1 MGLLLGFIGGLCEF
15 AKVPKSPS
23 PLPGGPPAEFTDDLP
38 ARIRPSPVPLALHL
52 EGDLSPQSAA
62 AGAAAAT
69 VLPKSARAAKRA
81 AAAAAPPSTP
91 HSPAANPRQPVTA
104 PASPG
109 TWLLADGDS
118 WFDYWNVPGVEPND
132 PNLKPCVLTLLRDVH
147 GYQIEELAD
156 AGDLLSATASA
167 GQLAQF
173 SALLKRMMATGRV
186 PKALLLSGGG
196 NDVVAERLW
205 PIVLT
210 KDKAPAKG
218 SLLSPT
224 VLTQT
229 IDVGLANTLRTI
241 LRHWL
246 AARNALLP
254 VGQRPPILL
263 HGYDYPIPDG
273 RNAFGVVDFEVSS
286 WLGAVFHQCGYSDV
300 EDRKRIDA
308 ATHELI
314 DRLNAMQQ
322 AVAQEFNAAMKPM
335 DVIHID
341 LRNTLRGSA
350 APPYRFDGYK
360 TQWDNELHPTRAGFA
375 KIAEKFA
382 AVIASLP

>member
-1 MGLLLGFIGGLCEF
+1 MGLLLGFIGGLSEF
-15 AKVPKSPS
+15 ALLPKALTK
-23 PLPGGPPAEFTDDLP
+23 LPADLP
-38 ARIRPSPVPLALHL
+38 AGVRPSPVPLALHL
-52 EGDLSPQSAA
+52 EGELPHVAAVTVEAA
-62 AGAAAAT
+62 APGMPAAAARY
-69 VLPKSARAAKRA
+69 V
-81 AAAAAPPSTP
+81 
-91 HSPAANPRQPVTA
+91 ANPDPA
-104 PASPG
+104 PGP
-109 TWLLADGDS
+109 WLLADGDS

-147 GYQIEELAD
+147 GYQIVELAD

-173 SALLKRMMATGRV
+173 SALLKRLVATGRV

-196 NDVVAERLW
+196 NDVVAERLF

-286 WLGAVFHQCGYSDV
+286 WLGAVFHRCGYSDV
-300 EDRKRIDA
+300 EDRDRIDA
-308 ATHELI
+308 ATQELI

-322 AVAQEFNAAMKPM
+322 AVMKELNAATEPVN
-335 DVIHID
+335 VIHID

-350 APPYRFDGYK
+350 DPPYRFDRYTSK
-360 TQWDNELHPTRAGFA
+360 WDNELHPTRAGFA
-375 KIAEKFA
+375 QIAEKFA
-382 AVIASLP
+382 AVIAALPQA